1 VADEQ
6 SAFFTPDGIFC
17 CLSLSPWCIVHFMN
31 DTQEKSRDS
40 YRALQLLN
48 EIATD
53 ELLSQR
59 ELARRLGMA
68 LGLVNSYLKN
78 LAAKGYVRIR
88 AFPRNR
94 YGYLLTPKGIVEKS
108 RLAYQHVSHFTNL
121 YRLAR
126 QDFLALFRSLESA
139 GVRAVSFCGID
150 ETAEIAYLSLAE
162 TLVRLDKV
170 MDADRAGKLVFFGRP
185 VATLDDGLGHGDGC
199 IVITSLKMQGE
210 LMGEL
215 LRRGVDRKRIF
226 CAGAD
231 QLALP
236 GFAERV

>member
-1 VADEQ
+1 M
-6 SAFFTPDGIFC
+6 SAFFPPDGIFY
-17 CLSLSPWCIVHFMN
+17 CLSLVPLCIVHFMN

-40 YRALQLLN
+40 YRSFQLLN
-48 EIATD
+48 EIAAE

-126 QDFLALFRSLESA
+126 QDFLALFRALEAS

-150 ETAEIAYLSLAE
+150 ETAEIAYLSLGE
-162 TLVRLDKV
+162 TLVRLDRV
-170 MDADRAGKLVFFGRP
+170 MDSSSTGKDFFGRR
-185 VATLDDGLGHGDGC
+185 VASFDEGLEQAEGC

-210 LMGEL
+210 IMGEL
-215 LRRGVDRKRIF
+215 LHRGVDRDRIF
-226 CAGAD
+226 CAVRGPSV
-231 QLALP
+231 LP
-236 GFAERV
+236 CPDEGP

>member
-1 VADEQ
+1 
-6 SAFFTPDGIFC
+6 
-17 CLSLSPWCIVHFMN
+17 MN

-40 YRALQLLN
+40 YRSFQLLN

-126 QDFLALFRSLESA
+126 QDFLALFRALEAS

-150 ETAEIAYLSLAE
+150 ETAEIAYLSLGE
-162 TLVRLDKV
+162 TLVRLDEV
-170 MDADRAGKLVFFGRP
+170 MDAGKAGKVFFGRP
-185 VATLDDGLGHGDGC
+185 VATLDEGLGNGDGC

-210 LMGEL
+210 IMGEL
-215 LRRGVDRKRIF
+215 LRRGVDRNRIF
-226 CAGAD
+226 CAGGE
-231 QLALP
+231 QSALP
-236 GFAERV
+236 GFAEGV